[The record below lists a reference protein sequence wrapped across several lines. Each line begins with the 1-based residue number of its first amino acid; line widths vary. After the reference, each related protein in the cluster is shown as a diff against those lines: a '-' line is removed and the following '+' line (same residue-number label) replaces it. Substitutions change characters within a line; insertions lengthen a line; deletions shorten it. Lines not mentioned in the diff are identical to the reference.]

1 LFHTDAAQALGKI
14 PLDVD
19 AMNIDLMSLSAHKTY
34 GPKGIGALYVRRRPR
49 VRLQPLLSGGGQ
61 ERGLRSGTLPTPLC
75 VGFGTACRLAAAE
88 MPAETERL
96 GTLRD
101 RLLAGLTARV
111 ANVHLN
117 GDADRRIA
125 GNLNLSFAGI
135 DNEMLLARLPDI
147 ALSSGSACTSAAIEP
162 SYVLRALGLSD
173 DRLTSSL
180 RIGLGRFTTDA
191 DVDYAIERIAGEVE
205 RLRQCDDDF
214 SPPMSAADLKS
225 RPSAGH

>member
-1 LFHTDAAQALGKI
+1 
-14 PLDVD
+14 
-19 AMNIDLMSLSAHKTY
+19 
-34 GPKGIGALYVRRRPR
+34 
-49 VRLQPLLSGGGQ
+49 
-61 ERGLRSGTLPTPLC
+61 
-75 VGFGTACRLAAAE
+75 